1 MSGLES
7 LRDTLGRPVAIVAI
21 SGAVLVTGM
30 ATLWWASDVQ
40 QVTERNPLQPAC
52 IALAIDRDS
61 GTTSTQPC
69 AGTPVLLAGKEPVAK

>member
-1 MSGLES
+1 MSGFGN
-7 LRDTLGRPVAIVAI
+7 LRDTLGKPVAIVAI

-30 ATLWWASDVQ
+30 ATLWWASDAQPAADRSV
-40 QVTERNPLQPAC
+40 LQPAC

-69 AGTPVLLAGKEPVAK
+69 AGTPVLVAGQDRLAK